1 MQRRAVLAFSLAFG
15 AGLAAGCGGQSA
27 RNGASLKSISG
38 AGASFPAL
46 LYIRWA
52 KDYLLQTGVT
62 VNYQN
67 IGSGGGISQIV
78 AKTVDFGASDEPL
91 PPERLEREGLYQF
104 PTVVGG
110 VTPVINAP
118 GVAPGALKLTGELL
132 GDIFLGDVTRWNDP
146 RIVSLNPGLQL
157 PAAPIT
163 VVHRSDGSGTSFLF
177 TSYLSLV
184 NAGWKAKV
192 GASDAVQWP
201 TGLGANGNA
210 GVAVLVRQTPGAI
223 GYVEHAY
230 AEQNEL
236 AFAQLKNKDGVFVSP
251 TGGAFSAAAAHAD
264 WAAAPGNYLMLLD
277 QAGPNTWPIT
287 GATFILL
294 HRQPPDPAKAKET
307 LVFFDWAYK
316 KGDVAAAN
324 VDYVPLP
331 QPVKDLVRRQWASAI
346 KGSDGQPIYAPT
358 T

>member
-1 MQRRAVLAFSLAFG
+1 MQRRAALAFCLAFV
-15 AGLAAGCGGQSA
+15 AGCGGQGA
-27 RNGASLKSISG
+27 QKGASLKSISG

-78 AKTVDFGASDEPL
+78 AKSVDFGASDEPL
-91 PPERLEREGLYQF
+91 TPERLDKEGLYQF

-118 GVAPGALKLTGELL
+118 GVAPGAIKLTGELL

-146 RIVSLNPGLQL
+146 RIASLNPSVKL
-157 PAAPIT
+157 PDSPIT
-163 VVHRSDGSGTSFLF
+163 VVHRSEGSGTTFLF
-177 TSYLSLV
+177 TSYLSMA
-184 NAGWKAKV
+184 NANWKAKV
-192 GASDAVQWP
+192 GASDTVQWP
-201 TGLGANGNA
+201 TGLGAKGNA
-210 GVAVLVRQTPGAI
+210 GVAVLVKQTPGAI

-230 AEQNEL
+230 AVQNEL
-236 AFAQLKNKDGVFVSP
+236 AFTQLKNRDGVFVSP

-264 WAAAPGNYLMLLD
+264 WAAAPGNDLMLLD
-277 QAGPNTWPIT
+277 EAGPNSWPIT

-307 LVFFDWAYK
+307 LVFFDWAYR
-316 KGDVAAAN
+316 KGDVAATN

-331 QPVKDLVRRQWASAI
+331 QSVKDLVRRQWASAI
-346 KGSDGQPIYAPT
+346 KGPDGRPIYTPAA
-358 T
+358 